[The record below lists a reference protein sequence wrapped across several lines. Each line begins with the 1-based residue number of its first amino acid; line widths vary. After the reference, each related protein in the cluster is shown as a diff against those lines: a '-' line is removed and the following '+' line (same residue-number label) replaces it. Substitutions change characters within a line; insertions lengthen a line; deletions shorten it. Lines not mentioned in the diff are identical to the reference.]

1 MTNFAGQNFGY
12 GPPPQY
18 GYGSPP
24 QYGYG
29 APTPYGY
36 GPPVHGQEPE
46 RLSPAAQT
54 IVSAVL
60 LLPTILIFF
69 LESWL
74 RHAEW
79 LKSSS
84 ELMRNVWA
92 LGSNAV
98 LWLYF
103 LVVIAFWARRNR
115 RVAAVTV
122 VIAVTMLDTAVLAAY
137 LWYPSLYRMTGGSPA
152 LMWVLDAC
160 PVLIAVGQVS
170 AWGIARRR
178 NKIWAVGLIAT
189 VVFATVDQLVRQSL
203 IRDAVHNHESF
214 DGAWWSQ
221 WWGAAATTMGI
232 FVLSCL
238 ICWAADAM
246 SSASRRT
253 TTPQFG
259 GPLGLPR
266 V

>member
-1 MTNFAGQNFGY
+1 MTNFAGPHYGHGVPPGY
-12 GPPPQY
+12 SH
-18 GYGSPP
+18 SPP
-24 QYGYG
+24 QQYPYG
-29 APTPYGY
+29 APYGY
-36 GPPVHGQEPE
+36 PAPIPAPEPE
-46 RLSPAAQT
+46 RLSPALQAL
-54 IVSAVL
+54 ISALL

-69 LESWL
+69 LHSSL
-74 RHAEW
+74 RQAPW
-79 LKSSS
+79 VKDWS
-84 ELMRNVWA
+84 EPLRNAWA

-115 RVAAVTV
+115 RVAAVST
-122 VIAVTMLDTAVLAAY
+122 VIAMTVLDTAVVAAY
-137 LWYPSLYRMTGGSPA
+137 LWYPSLYRMAGGSDA

-189 VVFATVDQLVRQSL
+189 VVFATIDQVVRRAL
-203 IRDAVHNHESF
+203 IRDAVHNHDSF
-214 DGAWWSQ
+214 DDAWWNQ
-221 WWGAAATTMGI
+221 WWGAAATSIGI

-246 SSASRRT
+246 SSGSRRT
-253 TTPQFG
+253 AAPQFG